1 MLRDS
6 DIHAE
11 TMEYVL
17 SLTGHQGNE
26 NVLGFCP
33 PLLARPSGV
42 TSQLVLLAGCVVS
55 YHIEG
60 VDCGLYAGE
69 GRGKMRQGL

>member
-6 DIHAE
+6 DIRAE

-17 SLTGHQGNE
+17 SLTGYQGNE

-33 PLLARPSGV
+33 PLLTRLSG
-42 TSQLVLLAGCVVS
+42 SQLGNESAGPT
-55 YHIEG
+55 G
-60 VDCGLYAGE
+60 QMCGQLPH
-69 GRGKMRQGL
+69 RRCRLSSVCR